1 MRTPSVVLEPDAI
14 LPAAESPFVG
24 RAKKGRPGRPPRD
37 PADWAP
43 AFLENYEQTGNA
55 YASAKAAGVDVKTVR
70 KHRRMDAH
78 FERQVKT
85 ARRAFVA
92 SLQEELVKQ
101 ARKGNTIATLARLK
115 ASGRRMAER
124 YSEKAVDARVL
135 NLHVNQYGAATL
147 SNVRDFL
154 AQCLADATPATRA
167 ALAPSSP
174 QPGPPKN
181 A

>member
-43 AFLENYEQTGNA
+43 TFLENYEQTGNA

-135 NLHVNQYGAATL
+135 NLQVNQYGAPATL
-147 SNVRDFL
+147 ANARDFL

-167 ALAPSSP
+167 ALAPAP
-174 QPGPPKN
+174 ERDPRHAP
-181 A
+181 